1 MKPDTPILM
10 ITLQIPV
17 LPETS
22 ADEVLDAIGQQ
33 VSQALH
39 AIRAQQ
45 ADKETPDEDV
55 ASVAVES
62 APLTPE
68 QLEFKQSVIKETLEE
83 PSAEFARNV
92 LAEMGYPIDDQS

>member
-17 LPETS
+17 LPDTS

-45 ADKETPDEDV
+45 VDGDAPAEDEEVAADAALDPD
-55 ASVAVES
+55 
-62 APLTPE
+62 
-68 QLEFKQSVIKETLEE
+68 QLEFKQSVVKETLEE
-83 PSAEFARNV
+83 RSEALEKNLRA
-92 LAEMGYPIDDQS
+92 AMGYRTAK